1 VEPEPQEE
9 LPNEL
14 GAWMDRIRR
23 SRAALAVVA
32 VAPVVLTLLIALI
45 EQPLSPT
52 YAFPCPLY
60 PNATIAFTSSLH
72 ESCPLEY
79 PDQLVGIVRGSRVD
93 SIRTDDEV
101 RAQLASGKRAVFRAQ
116 PQQGPPRDVAVTPV
130 LVRPGEAAVRL
141 SAAFLLAMILV
152 VTVLLTAVRAG
163 VPASLPSA
171 LIHAVVG
178 AGIVSTV
185 AGGTTS
191 AFEVGDAI
199 SRATLAGAVMHLG
212 LVFPQRRG
220 IVEQFPE
227 AVAAPYVF
235 AYVVGAI
242 EIEAAYRGSALST
255 ALAQR
260 MLMGLIGLG
269 CCLLAMGCYFTV
281 RESASQLARGQA
293 RAFLGGLALL
303 TLPTSLVW
311 VLGSRSLRL
320 AAATLLAA
328 LLPFPI
334 GYAISRYEAADV
346 DSALRKVLAQALYLT
361 LWSAS
366 LFVVIYALRDELGLP
381 EVLKHPTVIFAG
393 VYCTLLPLDPLRA
406 KLEQRVHTLIV
417 SQRIDWEGL
426 GREYAQRI
434 AAERNAEGIAGA
446 VVRAI
451 RSGLGETGV
460 GILVVEGDGYSLV
473 EAVGSRGFVDMS
485 LAAAL
490 ADWSSDAVTD
500 LNRMAELPGPLKQA
514 HDAGVGAFARAEAHG
529 RLVACLV
536 LVHEKRSRMLGSS
549 EKQWVATVADLTA
562 SALVSAQL
570 ERELRIAERL
580 AARGRME
587 SELAHDIGKPLG
599 ALELTAQ
606 KLVDSIDPSDAIV
619 PHLRK
624 ITRLAM
630 HVQELTRTALES
642 GQRSRAKLEDLVQ
655 VACLEVRSLHGEQR
669 VVVHELPEIGE
680 LPQGFD
686 QLARVLVNLLDNAL
700 RASRP
705 EDEVELHA
713 RCVNEHL
720 EISVED
726 RGEGMSADQLRR
738 AFVPFA
744 SFRAGG
750 TGLGLAITRQIVTAL
765 GGRLTLTPRA
775 EGRGMS
781 AVARI
786 PLSVPTS

>member
-1 VEPEPQEE
+1 VKPEPQEAFH
-9 LPNEL
+9 NEL
-14 GAWMDRIRR
+14 GEWIDRIRR
-23 SRAALAVVA
+23 SRDALVVVA
-32 VAPVVLTLLIALI
+32 VAPVVLTLLVALS
-45 EQPLSPT
+45 EQPLAPT
-52 YAFPCPLY
+52 YTFPCPLY

-72 ESCPLEY
+72 ESCPLEF
-79 PDQLVGIVRGSRVD
+79 PDRLTGIARGNGVIAIRSD
-93 SIRTDDEV
+93 SEV
-101 RAQLASGKRAVFRAQ
+101 RAQLASGVPAVFRVQ
-116 PQQGPPRDVAVTPV
+116 PLRGRPRELAVTPV

-141 SAAFLLAMILV
+141 AAAFSLALILV
-152 VTVLLTAVRAG
+152 ITALLTAVRAG
-163 VPASLPSA
+163 VPASLPAA

-191 AFEVGDAI
+191 AFEVGDAL

-227 AVAAPYVF
+227 AVAAPYIF

-242 EIEAAYRGSALST
+242 EIEGAYGGSALST
-255 ALAQR
+255 TLAQR

-269 CCLLAMGCYFTV
+269 VCLLALGCYFTV
-281 RESASQLARGQA
+281 RESASHLARGQA
-293 RAFLGGLALL
+293 RAFIGGLAQLA
-303 TLPTSLVW
+303 LPLSLVW
-311 VLGSRSLRL
+311 ALGSPSLRL
-320 AAATLLAA
+320 AAATVVAA
-328 LLPFPI
+328 LLPFPV
-334 GYAISRYEAADV
+334 GYAISRYEAADI
-346 DSALRKVLAQALYLT
+346 DASLRTVLAQALYLT
-361 LWSAS
+361 LASAS
-366 LFVVIYALRDELGLP
+366 IFAVIYALQDELGLP
-381 EVLKHPTVIFAG
+381 AALRHPTVIFAG
-393 VYCTLLPLDPLRA
+393 VYCTLLLLDPLRA
-406 KLEQRVHTLIV
+406 RLEQRIHTLIV

-434 AAERNAEGIAGA
+434 AAQRNDEGIAGA
-446 VVRAI
+446 VASAI

-460 GILVVEGDGYSLV
+460 GILVAESDGFALV
-473 EAVGSRGFVDMS
+473 EAVGSRGFVDVS
-485 LAAAL
+485 LAETL
-490 ADWSSDAVTD
+490 ADWSSDAVID
-500 LNRMAELPGPLKQA
+500 LNGIAALPGPLKRA
-514 HDAGVGAFARAEAHG
+514 HDAGVCAFARAEANG

-536 LVHEKRSRMLGSS
+536 LVHEKRGRLLGSS

-562 SALVSAQL
+562 SALVSTQL

-580 AARGRME
+580 SARGRME

-606 KLVDSIDPSDAIV
+606 KLADSMDPSDAIV

-624 ITRLAM
+624 ITRLAT
-630 HVQELTRTALES
+630 HVHELTRSALEH

-655 VACLEVRSLHGEQR
+655 VACLEIRSLHGEQR
-669 VVVHELPEIGE
+669 VIVHELPDLGE
-680 LPQGFD
+680 LPQGFE
-686 QLARVLVNLLDNAL
+686 QLVRVLVNLLDNAL

-705 EDEVELHA
+705 EDRVELRA

-720 EISVED
+720 ELSVED
-726 RGEGMSADQLRR
+726 RGEGMSPDQLRR

-765 GGRLTLTPRA
+765 GGRMTLTPRA

-786 PLSVPTS
+786 PLSVLPP

>member
-1 VEPEPQEE
+1 
-9 LPNEL
+9 
-14 GAWMDRIRR
+14 
-23 SRAALAVVA
+23 
-32 VAPVVLTLLIALI
+32 
-45 EQPLSPT
+45 
-52 YAFPCPLY
+52 
-60 PNATIAFTSSLH
+60 
-72 ESCPLEY
+72 
-79 PDQLVGIVRGSRVD
+79 
-93 SIRTDDEV
+93 
-101 RAQLASGKRAVFRAQ
+101 
-116 PQQGPPRDVAVTPV
+116 
-130 LVRPGEAAVRL
+130 
-141 SAAFLLAMILV
+141 
-152 VTVLLTAVRAG
+152 
-163 VPASLPSA
+163 
-171 LIHAVVG
+171 
-178 AGIVSTV
+178 
-185 AGGTTS
+185 
-191 AFEVGDAI
+191 
-199 SRATLAGAVMHLG
+199 MHLG

-242 EIEAAYRGSALST
+242 EIEAAYGGSALST

-269 CCLLAMGCYFTV
+269 VCLLALGCYFTV

-293 RAFLGGLALL
+293 RAFIGGLALL
-303 TLPTSLVW
+303 ALPLSLVW
-311 VLGSRSLRL
+311 VLGSPSLRL

-328 LLPFPI
+328 LLPFPV
-334 GYAISRYEAADV
+334 GYAISRYEAADI
-346 DSALRKVLAQALYLT
+346 DASLRKVLAQALYLT
-361 LWSAS
+361 LGSAS
-366 LFVVIYALRDELGLP
+366 IFVVIYALRDELGLP
-381 EVLKHPTVIFAG
+381 DALRHPTVIFAG
-393 VYCTLLPLDPLRA
+393 VYFALLALDPLRA

-434 AAERNAEGIAGA
+434 AAQRNDEGIAGA
-446 VVRAI
+446 VASAI

-460 GILVVEGDGYSLV
+460 GILVAENDGFALV
-473 EAVGSRGFVDMS
+473 EAVGSRDFVGLS
-485 LAAAL
+485 LAEVL
-490 ADWSSDAVTD
+490 ADWSSEAVTD
-500 LNRMAELPGPLKQA
+500 LNRLAELPGALKQA
-514 HDAGVGAFARAEAHG
+514 HDAGVCAFARAEANG

-536 LVHEKRSRMLGSS
+536 LVHEKRSRILGSS

-562 SALVSAQL
+562 SALVSTQL
-570 ERELRIAERL
+570 ERELRIAERF

-624 ITRLAM
+624 ITRLAA
-630 HVQELTRTALES
+630 HVHELTRSALEH

-655 VACLEVRSLHGEQR
+655 VACLEIRSLHGEQR
-669 VVVHELPEIGE
+669 VIVHELPDLGD
-680 LPQGFD
+680 LPRGFE
-686 QLARVLVNLLDNAL
+686 QLVRVLVNLLDNAL

-705 EDEVELHA
+705 QDEVELRA

-720 EISVED
+720 ELSVED
-726 RGEGMSADQLRR
+726 RGEGMSPDQLRR

-750 TGLGLAITRQIVTAL
+750 TGLGLAITRQIVAAL
-765 GGRLTLTPRA
+765 GGRMTLTPRA

-786 PLSVPTS
+786 PLSVPPP

>member
-1 VEPEPQEE
+1 VEPEPQESPSIRLAE
-9 LPNEL
+9 
-14 GAWMDRIRR
+14 WIDRIRR
-23 SRAALAVVA
+23 SRDALVVVS
-32 VAPVVLTLLIALI
+32 VAPILFTLLVALSA
-45 EQPLSPT
+45 QPLAPT
-52 YAFPCPLY
+52 YTLPCPLY

-72 ESCPLEY
+72 EACPLEY
-79 PDQLVGIVRGSRVD
+79 PDRLTGIVRGNRVAA
-93 SIRTDDEV
+93 IRSDGEV
-101 RAQLASGKRAVFRAQ
+101 RAQLANGEPAVFRVQ
-116 PQQGPPRDVAVTPV
+116 PLRGAAREMAVTPV
-130 LVRPGEAAVRL
+130 LVHPREAAVRL
-141 SAAFLLAMILV
+141 AAAFSLAMILV

-185 AGGTTS
+185 AGATTS

-199 SRATLAGAVMHLG
+199 SRASLAGAVMHLG

-235 AYVVGAI
+235 AYVVGVI
-242 EIEAAYRGSALST
+242 EIEAAYGGSALST
-255 ALAQR
+255 VLAQR

-269 CCLLAMGCYFTV
+269 LCLLAMGCYFTV

-293 RAFLGGLALL
+293 RAFIGGLALVALPLSL
-303 TLPTSLVW
+303 TSGFGSASLK
-311 VLGSRSLRL
+311 L
-320 AAATLLAA
+320 ASATVAAA

-334 GYAISRYEAADV
+334 GYAISRYEAADKGA
-346 DSALRKVLAQALYLT
+346 SLRKVLAQALYLT

-366 LFVVIYALRDELGLP
+366 IFVVIYALQQELGLP
-381 EVLKHPTVIFAG
+381 AALRHPTVIFSG
-393 VYCTLLPLDPLRA
+393 VYCTLLLLDPLRA
-406 KLEQRVHTLIV
+406 RLEQRVHTLIV

-434 AAERNAEGIAGA
+434 AAQRNDEGIAGA
-446 VVRAI
+446 VASAI

-460 GILVVEGDGYSLV
+460 GILVAEGDGFAVV
-473 EAVGSRGFVDMS
+473 EAVGSRGLVDVS
-485 LAAAL
+485 LAEAL
-490 ADWSSDAVTD
+490 ADWSTDAVTD
-500 LNRMAELPGPLKQA
+500 LNGLAALSGPLKEA
-514 HDAGVGAFARAEAHG
+514 HDAGVCAFARAEANG

-536 LVHEKRSRMLGSS
+536 LVHQKRGRMLGSS

-562 SALVSAQL
+562 SALVSTQL
-570 ERELRIAERL
+570 ERELRIAERF

-587 SELAHDIGKPLG
+587 SELAHDLGKPLG

-624 ITRLAM
+624 ITRLAA
-630 HVQELTRTALES
+630 HVHELTRSALEH

-655 VACLEVRSLHGEQR
+655 VACLEIRSLHGEQR
-669 VVVHELPEIGE
+669 VIVHELPDLGE
-680 LPQGFD
+680 LPQGFE
-686 QLARVLVNLLDNAL
+686 QLVRVLVNLLDNAL

-705 EDEVELHA
+705 EDEVELRA
-713 RCVNEHL
+713 RCLNEHL
-720 EISVED
+720 ELSVED
-726 RGEGMSADQLRR
+726 RGAGMSPDQLRR

-775 EGRGMS
+775 DGCGMV
-781 AVARI
+781 AVARL
-786 PLSVPTS
+786 PLRVPPP